1 MHPRLVSGVLARAAR
16 PSARV
21 DAGRCAG
28 APRTVTSSRAARI
41 AVLPSTAACSRPS
54 LTEMPFLAASGRRH
68 SRRSYAGCG
77 CRGAKRTTTAYIA
90 LGGNLGDRVAEIE
103 RACNEMDRRGIKVT
117 RTSSLWE
124 TEPMYVTDQDRFL
137 NGVCEVETELGPMA
151 LLDELQSIE
160 RDLGRRKLI
169 DKGPR
174 NIDLDILLYG
184 DERISNDRLNVPHIG
199 IPERE
204 FVLRPLSELVSPQYT
219 SILLPALTQLPSPRL
234 IPSKSIDPSK
244 PWKLVQD
251 YLNDLAVGE
260 PLTCVTRLSAS
271 AAPLTPLTPNRTSR
285 LMAILN
291 LTPDSFSDGGK
302 HAAADLSET
311 ILGMVRG
318 GATIIDVGGQSTA
331 PGRPEVTPEEEAA
344 RVLPAVELIRSM
356 PACRDVVVS
365 VDTYRAGVAAQAV
378 ERGADMIN
386 DVSAGQLDADM
397 LATVG
402 RLGATICLMH
412 MRGTPRTMSQL
423 ADYPD
428 GGVVPAVAAELRAR
442 VAAAETAGIRRWRIV
457 LDPGLGFAKTA
468 AHNLELL
475 RRLDELRAWPGL
487 EGLPWLVGASRKT
500 FVGQATGVEDPAAR
514 TWGTAATVAAAV
526 QGGAD
531 VVRVHDV
538 EPMAAVATMSDAI
551 WRRV

>member
-1 MHPRLVSGVLARAAR
+1 MTSIMRSQSASRALPRAAWLPAYR
-16 PSARV
+16 GPR
-21 DAGRCAG
+21 AG
-28 APRTVTSSRAARI
+28 AFRAITSRAA
-41 AVLPSTAACSRPS
+41 ALPSMAACSRRAS
-54 LTEMPFLAASGRRH
+54 LKKTPLLEASRSSRSSSS
-68 SRRSYAGCG
+68 SRRLYATGCG
-77 CRGAKRTTTAYIA
+77 CRGGKRTTTAYIA

-137 NGVCEVETELGPMA
+137 NGVCEVETELQPMA

-184 DERISNDRLNVPHIG
+184 DERISNERLTIPHIG

-204 FVLRPLSELVSPQYT
+204 FVLRPLSEL
-219 SILLPALTQLPSPRL
+219 

-244 PWKLVQD
+244 PWRLVQD
-251 YLNDLAVGE
+251 YLNDLASVGE
-260 PLTCVTRLSAS
+260 PLSSVTRISAS

-285 LMAILN
+285 IMAILN
-291 LTPDSFSDGGK
+291 LTPDSFSDGGR
-302 HAAADLSET
+302 HAAAPDLSAT
-311 ILGMVRG
+311 ILDMVRG

-331 PGRPEVTPEEEAA
+331 PGRPEVTADEEAA

-356 PACRDVVVS
+356 PACRSVAVS
-365 VDTYRAGVAAQAV
+365 VDTYRAGVAAAAV
-378 ERGADMIN
+378 ARGADMIN
-386 DVSAGQLDADM
+386 DVSAGQLDAAM
-397 LATVG
+397 LPTVA

-412 MRGTPRTMSQL
+412 MRGTPRTMAQL

-428 GGVVPAVAAELRAR
+428 SDGGGGGVVPAVAAALRAR
-442 VAAAETAGIRRWRIV
+442 VAAAEAAGIRRWRIL
-457 LDPGLGFAKTA
+457 LDPGLGFAKTD

-475 RRLDELRAWPGL
+475 RRLDELRNWPGL
-487 EGLPWLVGASRKT
+487 VGLPWLVGPSRKT
-500 FVGQATGVEDPAAR
+500 FIGRVTAVEDPAAR
-514 TWGTAATVAAAV
+514 TWGTAAAVAAAV

-531 VVRVHDV
+531 VLRVHDV
-538 EPMAAVATMSDAI
+538 EQMAAVAAMSDAI
-551 WRRV
+551 WRS

>member
-1 MHPRLVSGVLARAAR
+1 MNPRLSSTSLPRLAW
-16 PSARV
+16 PSACRAV
-21 DAGRCAG
+21 HAG
-28 APRTVTSSRAARI
+28 ASRSLTSRANAG
-41 AVLPSTAACSRPS
+41 AALLPSTAARPRHVSSNLHSLAPSRNN
-54 LTEMPFLAASGRRH
+54 
-68 SRRSYAGCG
+68 RRSYAGCG
-77 CRGAKRTTTAYIA
+77 CRGAKSTTTAYIA
-90 LGGNLGDRVAEIE
+90 LGGNLGDRIAEIE
-103 RACNEMDRRGIKVT
+103 RACSEMDRRGIKVT

-124 TEPMYVTDQDRFL
+124 TEPMYVTNQDRFL
-137 NGVCEVETELGPMA
+137 NGVCEVETELEPMA
-151 LLDELQSIE
+151 LLDVLQSIE
-160 RDLGRRKLI
+160 KDLGRRKLI

-204 FVLRPLSELVSPQYT
+204 FVLRPLSEL
-219 SILLPALTQLPSPRL
+219 
-234 IPSKSIDPSK
+234 IPSKSIDRSK

-251 YLNDLAVGE
+251 YLNDLPVGE
-260 PLTCVTRLSAS
+260 PLSSVTRISAT
-271 AAPLTPLTPNRTSR
+271 AAPLTPLTSTRKSR

-302 HAAADLSET
+302 HAATDLSST
-311 ILGMVRG
+311 ILDMVRD

-331 PGRPEVTPEEEAA
+331 PGRPEVSADEEAA

-356 PACRDVVVS
+356 PGCGHVAVS
-365 VDTYRAGVAAQAV
+365 VDTYRASVAAQAV
-378 ERGADMIN
+378 ARGADIIN

-397 LATVG
+397 LPTVG

-412 MRGTPRTMSQL
+412 MRGTPRTMNQL

-428 GGVVPAVAAELRAR
+428 GVVPAVAAELRAR
-442 VAAAETAGIRRWRIV
+442 VAAAEAAGIRRWRIM

-487 EGLPWLVGASRKT
+487 EGLPWLVGSSRKT
-500 FVGQATGVEDPAAR
+500 FVGQATGIADPAAR

-526 QGGAD
+526 HGGAD
-531 VVRVHDV
+531 VLRVHDV
-538 EPMAAVATMSDAI
+538 GQMAAAAAMSDAI
-551 WRRV
+551 WRV

>member
-1 MHPRLVSGVLARAAR
+1 MGAGCPPVVSPTKKLLRSRRRSFDTSTNTGDAPITRASRDPIATHMTSIMLSQSASRALPRAAWL
-16 PSARV
+16 SAYQEPR
-21 DAGRCAG
+21 AG
-28 APRTVTSSRAARI
+28 AFRAISSRAA
-41 AVLPSTAACSRPS
+41 ALLSMTACSRRAS
-54 LTEMPFLAASGRRH
+54 LKTPLLEASRSNRNRRL
-68 SRRSYAGCG
+68 YATGCG
-77 CRGAKRTTTAYIA
+77 CRGGKRTNTAYIA

-137 NGVCEVETELGPMA
+137 NGVCEVETELQPMA

-184 DERISNDRLNVPHIG
+184 DERISNERLTIPHIG

-204 FVLRPLSELVSPQYT
+204 FVLRPLSEL
-219 SILLPALTQLPSPRL
+219 
-234 IPSKSIDPSK
+234 IPSQSIDPSK

-251 YLNDLAVGE
+251 YLNDLAAVGE
-260 PLTCVTRLSAS
+260 PLSSVTRISAS

-285 LMAILN
+285 IMAILN
-291 LTPDSFSDGGK
+291 LTPDSFSDGGR
-302 HAAADLSET
+302 HAAAPDLSAT
-311 ILGMVRG
+311 ILDMVRG

-331 PGRPEVTPEEEAA
+331 PGRPEVTADEEVA
-344 RVLPAVELIRSM
+344 RVLPVVELIRSM
-356 PACRDVVVS
+356 PACRSVAVS
-365 VDTYRAGVAAQAV
+365 VDTYRAGVAAAAV
-378 ERGADMIN
+378 ARGADMIN
-386 DVSAGQLDADM
+386 DVSAGQLDAAM
-397 LATVG
+397 LPTVA

-412 MRGTPRTMSQL
+412 MRGTPRTMAQL

-428 GGVVPAVAAELRAR
+428 SGDGGGGV
-442 VAAAETAGIRRWRIV
+442 T
-457 LDPGLGFAKTA
+457 D

-475 RRLDELRAWPGL
+475 RRLDELRNWPGL
-487 EGLPWLVGASRKT
+487 VGLPWLVGPSRKT
-500 FVGQATGVEDPAAR
+500 FIGRVTAVEDPAAR
-514 TWGTAATVAAAV
+514 TWGTAAAVAAAV

-531 VVRVHDV
+531 VLRVHDV
-538 EPMAAVATMSDAI
+538 EQMAAVAAMSDAI
-551 WRRV
+551 WRS

>member
-1 MHPRLVSGVLARAAR
+1 MHSRPASRALPRAAW
-16 PSARV
+16 PSAYRGPRPG
-21 DAGRCAG
+21 AFCAM
-28 APRTVTSSRAARI
+28 TSRAA
-41 AVLPSTAACSRPS
+41 ALPSTAACSRR
-54 LTEMPFLAASGRRH
+54 ASPKTPPTPLLEASRS

-77 CRGAKRTTTAYIA
+77 CRGGKRTTTAYIA

-137 NGVCEVETELGPMA
+137 NGVCEVETELQPMA

-184 DERISNDRLNVPHIG
+184 DERISNERLTVPHIG

-204 FVLRPLSELVSPQYT
+204 FVLRPLSE
-219 SILLPALTQLPSPRL
+219 L

-251 YLNDLAVGE
+251 YLNDLAAVGE
-260 PLTCVTRLSAS
+260 PLSSVTRISAS
-271 AAPLTPLTPNRTSR
+271 AAPLTPLTPNRASR
-285 LMAILN
+285 IMAILN
-291 LTPDSFSDGGK
+291 LTPDSFSDGGR
-302 HAAADLSET
+302 HAAAADLSAT
-311 ILGMVRG
+311 ILDMVRG

-331 PGRPEVTPEEEAA
+331 PGRPEVTADEEAA
-344 RVLPAVELIRSM
+344 RVLPAVALIRSM
-356 PACRDVVVS
+356 PACRSVAVS
-365 VDTYRAGVAAQAV
+365 VDTYRAGVAAAAV
-378 ERGADMIN
+378 ARGADMIN
-386 DVSAGQLDADM
+386 DVSAGQLDAAM
-397 LATVG
+397 LPTVA
-402 RLGATICLMH
+402 RLGATVCLMH
-412 MRGTPRTMSQL
+412 MRGTPRTMAQL

-428 GGVVPAVAAELRAR
+428 GVVPAVGAALRAR
-442 VAAAETAGIRRWRIV
+442 VAAAEAAGIRRWRIL
-457 LDPGLGFAKTA
+457 LDPGLGFAKTD

-487 EGLPWLVGASRKT
+487 VGLPWLVGPSRKT
-500 FVGQATGVEDPAAR
+500 FVGRVTAVEDPAAR
-514 TWGTAATVAAAV
+514 TWGTAAAVAAAV

-531 VVRVHDV
+531 VLRVHDV
-538 EPMAAVATMSDAI
+538 EQMAAVAAMSDAI
-551 WRRV
+551 WRP